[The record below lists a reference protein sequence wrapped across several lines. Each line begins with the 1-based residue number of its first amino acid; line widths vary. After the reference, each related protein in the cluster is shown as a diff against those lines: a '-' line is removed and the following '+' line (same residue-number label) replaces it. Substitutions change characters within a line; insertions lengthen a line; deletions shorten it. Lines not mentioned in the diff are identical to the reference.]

1 MRFWTLEAFQAAF
14 VSIASMA
21 LLVLFAAW
29 LSTRIRALGDT
40 PRALV
45 AGAFGLVLGPP
56 LLDWLPVTRLGLE
69 TLVYHGLGL
78 VFAAVALRK
87 PAPKEKTSHDARI
100 IAASLPGLA
109 SVQGLVGV
117 GVVAAMLALGS
128 DVHIGFGL
136 LLPLGFNQGPG
147 QALSMGE
154 AWEPL
159 GLEDGGAIGLIIAS
173 LGFAWCAIGGLY
185 FTGLTPRQNS
195 GQREEAAELSTA
207 ARVLM
212 AGGSG
217 WSRVVWATLALAV
230 VYALTYA
237 CLWFAGGLMARPES
251 VALLYGFHFM
261 IALSLGVGV
270 RPVLARFERPA
281 DDSALAL
288 MSGSMVDVTTTA
300 ALSAISLAVFTRWL
314 GPVLVLTGIGGI
326 VTFMV
331 CRWLQPKF
339 QHHGLEH
346 ALLIFGIA
354 TGTFLTGMALL
365 RAIDPDYSSTAG
377 RNAVVAAGAEVVF
390 AAPLL
395 LLVLPYAVSSYAESP
410 WSSLGTTAG
419 LLAVHAALMVLAGV
433 RLTRAWRVDP
443 ASRASQTRPVPT
455 IS

>member
-14 VSIASMA
+14 FSVASMA
-21 LLVLFAAW
+21 LLVLVAAW
-29 LSTRIRALGDT
+29 ICGRVRALSGM

-56 LLDWLPVTRLGLE
+56 LLDLLPVSRLGLE

-109 SVQGLVGV
+109 SIQGLVGV
-117 GVVAAMLALGS
+117 GVVAAMLLLGS
-128 DVHIGFGL
+128 EVHIGFGL

-185 FTGLTPRQNS
+185 FTGLTPRPRDAQGEVKS
-195 GQREEAAELSTA
+195 ELSTA
-207 ARVLM
+207 TRLLM
-212 AGGSG
+212 AGTGG
-217 WSRVVWATLALAV
+217 WSRLLWASIALGF
-230 VYALTYA
+230 VYALTYLA
-237 CLWFAGGLMARPES
+237 LWLAGGLMAKPES
-251 VALLYGFHFM
+251 VAMLYGFHFM

-270 RPVLARFERPA
+270 RPLLARFERPA

-326 VTFMV
+326 VTFLV

-395 LLVLPYAVSSYAESP
+395 LLVLPYAVSSYADSP
-410 WSSLGTTAG
+410 WISLATTGG
-419 LLAVHAALMVLAGV
+419 LLAIHAALMVLAGV
-433 RLTRAWRVDP
+433 RLTRAWRE
-443 ASRASQTRPVPT
+443 SPT
-455 IS
+455 AKP